1 MVIVGFLEDLANE
14 AVRVNLFAV
23 ADLAIVVI
31 LDNIV
36 ILANIALESASQ
48 LEGTECYKPEFMPAL
63 LKLFVRAVL

>member
-1 MVIVGFLEDLANE
+1 M
-14 AVRVNLFAV
+14 
-23 ADLAIVVI
+23 VI

-48 LEGTECYKPEFMPAL
+48 LEGTGCYKPEFMLAL